1 MEAEWGAAA
10 EGSSTFITTIQVVT
24 MEKKGILMD
33 ISSVIGKE
41 DITIDSLVARRTKN
55 NQENVFSI
63 SVEITTKEQ
72 LEQLVNKIQGVPGVY
87 EVLRANM

>member
-1 MEAEWGAAA
+1 
-10 EGSSTFITTIQVVT
+10 
-24 MEKKGILMD
+24 MD

-63 SVEITTKEQ
+63 SVEITAKEQ
-72 LEQLVNKIQGVPGVY
+72 LEQLVKKIQGVPGVY
-87 EVLRANM
+87 DVLRANM